1 MMLGT
6 MMNTPLTLPHIL
18 EHAGRLYG
26 KIEIVSRMPDKSLH
40 TYTYAD
46 FYRRARL
53 LAEALQKA
61 GLKRGDRVA
70 TLAWNHYAHL
80 EAYFGIPCAGG
91 VLHTLNLRLAP
102 TDLIYIVNH
111 AQDRFLIVDDV
122 LLPLLA
128 RIKDQINVEK
138 IIVVPLTRQPVPE
151 GYENYETFLNTASGR
166 FEYPD
171 LDENEAMAMCYTSG
185 TTGKPKGV
193 AYSHRAIVVHS
204 FAECLSTII
213 DIRHSDVVL
222 PVVPMFHA
230 NAWGLPFAVTLQGA
244 KQVFPGPHLDPVS
257 LLELFER
264 EQVTMTAGVP
274 TIWFGILAQLEKN
287 PGGWKLTPGMRMIVG
302 GSAAPEAMIRAY
314 DKHNLRVLHVW
325 GMTEMTPLG
334 TVSALKSTL
343 AEAPEDEQYAYRATQ
358 GLPAPFVDIRAVNE
372 QGVVPWDGKTMG
384 ELQVRGPWVAA
395 SYYNP
400 DDPVTSWTHDGWFR
414 TGDVVTINAEGYV
427 KITDRTKDLI
437 KSGGEWIS
445 SVDLENAI
453 MGHPAVAEAAVIGIP
468 HPRWQERPVAVVVLK
483 EGQTTSLEEIR
494 DFLKPKFAAFQLPDD
509 VLFTTTLPKGATGKF
524 LKTALREQY
533 ANHVLPE
540 F

>member
-1 MMLGT
+1 MLGT

-61 GLKRGDRVA
+61 GLQRGDRVA

-91 VLHTLNLRLAP
+91 VLHTLNLRLSP
-102 TDLIYIVNH
+102 VDLAYIINH
-111 AQDRFLIVDDV
+111 SGDRFLIIDDV

-128 RIKDQINVEK
+128 RVKDQVNLEK
-138 IIVVPLTRQPVPE
+138 VIVIPLTRQPVPD
-151 GYENYETFLNTASGR
+151 GFENYESFLNTASGK
-166 FEYPD
+166 FTYPD

-193 AYSHRAIVVHS
+193 VYSHRAVVLHT
-204 FAECLSTII
+204 FGACLNTTLALKQ
-213 DIRHSDVVL
+213 SDTVL
-222 PVVPMFHA
+222 PVVPMFHV
-230 NAWGLPFAVTLQGA
+230 NAWGLPFTMTMLGI
-244 KQVFPGPHLDPVS
+244 KQVYPGPHLDPLS
-257 LLELFER
+257 LLDLFER
-264 EQVTMTAGVP
+264 EKVTFTAGVP
-274 TIWFGILAQLEKN
+274 SIWFGILQQLNNN
-287 PGGWKLTPGMRMIVG
+287 PGGWKLTPGMTMLVG
-302 GSAAPEAMIRAY
+302 GAAAPESMIRGF
-314 DKHNLRVLHVW
+314 DKHNLRVLHAW

-334 TVSALKSTL
+334 TVSFVKTTVQDL
-343 AEAPEDEQYAYRATQ
+343 PEDELYANRATQ
-358 GLPAPFVDIRAVNE
+358 GLPAPFVDVRAVNE

-384 ELQVRGPWVAA
+384 ELQVRGPWIAA

-400 DDPVTSWTHDGWFR
+400 SDPIDNWTEDGWFR

-427 KITDRTKDLI
+427 KITDRSKDLI

-468 HPRWQERPVAVVVLK
+468 HPRWQERPVAVIVLK

-494 DFLKPKFAAFQLPDD
+494 DFLKPKFANFQLPDD
-509 VLFTTTLPKGATGKF
+509 VLFTQTLPKGATGKF

-533 ANHVLPE
+533 ANHTLPDL
-540 F
+540 

>member
-46 FYRRARL
+46 FYRRTRL

-61 GLKRGDRVA
+61 GLKRGDRVG

-91 VLHTLNLRLAP
+91 VLHTLNLRLSP
-102 TDLIYIVNH
+102 VDLAYIINH
-111 AQDRFLIVDDV
+111 SGDRFLIVDDV

-128 RIKDQINVEK
+128 RVKDQINVEK
-138 IIVVPLTRQPVPE
+138 VIIIPLTRQPVPE
-151 GYENYETFLNTASGR
+151 GYENYEAFLNTASGK
-166 FEYPD
+166 FTYPD

-193 AYSHRAIVVHS
+193 VYSHRAVVLHT
-204 FAECLSTII
+204 FAACLNTTL
-213 DIRHSDVVL
+213 DLKQKDTVL
-222 PVVPMFHA
+222 PVVPMFHV
-230 NAWGLPFAVTLQGA
+230 NAWGLPFTMTILGT
-244 KQVFPGPHLDPVS
+244 KQVYPGPHLDPLS
-257 LLELFER
+257 LLDLFER
-264 EQVTMTAGVP
+264 EKVTFTAGVP
-274 TIWFGILAQLEKN
+274 SIWFGILQQLNNN
-287 PGGWKLTPGMRMIVG
+287 PGNWKLTPGMTMLVG
-302 GSAAPEAMIRAY
+302 GAAAPESMIRGF
-314 DKHNLRVLHVW
+314 DKHNLRVLHAW

-334 TVSALKSTL
+334 TVSFVKSTL
-343 AEAPEDEQYAYRATQ
+343 QDQPEDERYANRATQ
-358 GLPAPFVDIRAVNE
+358 GLPAPFVDVRAVNE

-384 ELQVRGPWVAA
+384 ELQVRGPWIAA

-400 DDPVTSWTHDGWFR
+400 SDPIDNWTEDGWFR

-427 KITDRTKDLI
+427 KITDRSKDLI

-453 MGHPAVAEAAVIGIP
+453 MGHPAVAEAAVIGVP

-494 DFLKPKFAAFQLPDD
+494 DFLKPKFANFQLPDD
-509 VLFTTTLPKGATGKF
+509 VLFTQTLPKGATGKF

-533 ANHVLPE
+533 ANHSLPDL
-540 F
+540 